1 MGRLLTFLVGIF
13 LFTVGF
19 LNPAC
24 VLGDIYKYVDGE
36 GVIHITNVK
45 TDTRYKLW
53 IKETPRERM
62 AREFAKGDYDE
73 LIKKAALKHNLDQHL
88 IRAVIK
94 TESGFNHKAVS
105 RKGAMGLMQL
115 MPGTASSLNV
125 SDSFDPWSN
134 IDGGS
139 KYLRYLLNTFSGNL
153 PLALAAY
160 NAGERAVTKYNYRI
174 PPYPETQTYVRRVL
188 HHFRKYSDSTL

>member
-1 MGRLLTFLVGIF
+1 MGRLLTSSLGII
-13 LFTVGF
+13 LFAVGF
-19 LNPAC
+19 LTPAC
-24 VLGDIYKYVDGE
+24 VFGDIYKYVDDE
-36 GVIHITNVK
+36 GVIHITNVRS
-45 TDTRYKLW
+45 DSRFKLW

-73 LIKKAALKHNLDQHL
+73 LIKKAALKHNLSHAL

-115 MPGTASSLNV
+115 MPGTASAMNV
-125 SDSFDPWSN
+125 SDSFDPWAN

-139 KYLRYLLNTFSGNL
+139 KYLRYLLNVFSNNL

-160 NAGERAVTKYNYRI
+160 NAGERAVTRYNYRI

-188 HHFRKYSDSTL
+188 HHFRKYSESSI

>member
-1 MGRLLTFLVGIF
+1 MGRLLTSLLSFF
-13 LFTVGF
+13 LFAVGF
-19 LNPAC
+19 FTPVCALA
-24 VLGDIYKYVDGE
+24 DIYKFVDGD

-45 TDTRYKLW
+45 TDSRYKLW

-73 LIKKAALKHNLDQHL
+73 LIKKAAVKHSLDQHL

-115 MPGTASSLNV
+115 MPGTAFSLNV

-139 KYLRYLLNTFSGNL
+139 KYLRYLLNVFSGNL

-160 NAGERAVTKYNYRI
+160 NAGERAVTKYKNTI

-188 HHFRKYSDSTL
+188 HHFRQYSDSN

>member
-1 MGRLLTFLVGIF
+1 
-13 LFTVGF
+13 
-19 LNPAC
+19 
-24 VLGDIYKYVDGE
+24 
-36 GVIHITNVK
+36 
-45 TDTRYKLW
+45 
-53 IKETPRERM
+53 M

-73 LIKKAALKHNLDQHL
+73 LIKKAALKHNLSHAL

-115 MPGTASSLNV
+115 MPGTASAMNV
-125 SDSFDPWSN
+125 SDSFDPWAN

-139 KYLRYLLNTFSGNL
+139 KYLRYLLNVFSNNL

-160 NAGERAVTKYNYRI
+160 NAGERAVTRYNYRI

-188 HHFRKYSDSTL
+188 HHFRKYSESSI